1 MALIS
6 VQVYILLNL
15 CYAKPRSCEFGCILG
30 IDAGLADCT
39 LLFRHTWSS
48 CRHKP
53 CWCWD
58 FRMDR
63 GYWWHPQDHA
73 RVGGHYRS
81 LCHLCTTY
89 VKNIQPFLYRLTNHR
104 KLVVSGRAFRG
115 DSQSSKRG
123 LRRVVLECID
133 KRLTTRLPNDT
144 TNSGCSNRM
153 SRHHL
158 RQAAI

>member
-15 CYAKPRSCEFGCILG
+15 CYAKPRSCEFGSILG

-81 LCHLCTTY
+81 LCYLCTTY

-104 KLVVSGRAFRG
+104 KLVVSRWAYVYMASILIGAN
-115 DSQSSKRG
+115 QSSDTRW
-123 LRRVVLECID
+123 LQIQP
-133 KRLTTRLPNDT
+133 RLHDQQVPRPCVSL
-144 TNSGCSNRM
+144 S
-153 SRHHL
+153 
-158 RQAAI
+158 

>member
-104 KLVVSGRAFRG
+104 KLVVSRWAYVYIA
-115 DSQSSKRG
+115 SILNCANQSSDTRW
-123 LRRVVLECID
+123 LQIQP
-133 KRLTTRLPNDT
+133 RLHYQQVPRPCV
-144 TNSGCSNRM
+144 SFSW
-153 SRHHL
+153 S
-158 RQAAI
+158 